1 MKITCQSFVSLLQS
15 RRTVFNE
22 RFNMARRIY
31 PDLDSVAFTQ
41 FLTDILDPLAVQVER
56 TDPGALPL
64 FVETAY
70 LIGLELTGKKLIGPG
85 SHSSVHD
92 NLWRI
97 TFPSIISLLVKE
109 PGSLMSKLSN
119 AAHQIDTE
127 IHSGVDDWLLSI
139 EQIGPH
145 CKDTDSL
152 LSLAQISA
160 WKCGM
165 AHFRNSA
172 IPLLTKTPALC
183 CNILFG
189 TTGIVDWQH
198 EIEQLQADPWYSPKF
213 KTDKKGLPAQRQA
226 GGFRGFGGP
235 FIRPPLAIDFEEKL
249 LLWCDNEWWIVHADI
264 FGITCKRLLKDHT
277 LTIPVPPMAIT
288 SGQCVLK
295 SGVAIVDNT
304 VTFHGQT
311 YTFSPGDR
319 VSGAALVSNTLI
331 VSFDNSHIVQ
341 ILEVRKK

>member
-1 MKITCQSFVSLLQS
+1 MKITCQSFASLLQL

-22 RFNMARRIY
+22 RFNIARRQF
-31 PDLDSVAFTQ
+31 PDLDSSEFTK
-41 FLTDILDPLAVQVER
+41 FLTDILDPLTAQVER

-64 FVETAY
+64 FVESAY
-70 LIGLELTGKKLIGPG
+70 QIGLELTGKKLIGQG

-97 TFPSIISLLVKE
+97 TFPSIITLLVKE

-145 CKDTDSL
+145 CQDGDSL
-152 LSLAQISA
+152 LSLAQVSA

-172 IPLLTKTPALC
+172 IPLLKKIPAHC
-183 CNILFG
+183 CNTLFG
-189 TTGIVDWQH
+189 TTGIMDWEQ
-198 EIEQLQADPWYSPKF
+198 EIAKLQADPWYSPTSKAE
-213 KTDKKGLPAQRQA
+213 KSGLPVQRHT

-235 FIRPPLAIDFEEKL
+235 FIRPPVAVDYEGKL
-249 LLWCDNEWWIVHADI
+249 LLWCDNEWWVVHADI
-264 FGITCKRLLKDHT
+264 FGVTCKRLLKDLT
-277 LTIPVPPMAIT
+277 LKIPVPSVTIA
-288 SGQCVLK
+288 SGKRMLK
-295 SGVAIVDNT
+295 SGVVLNDNT
-304 VTFHGQT
+304 VTIQEQT
-311 YTFSPGDR
+311 YSFSPGER
-319 VSGAALVSNTLI
+319 VSGAAVVYNTLI

-341 ILEVRKK
+341 ILEVRKR